1 MSRLPQKAAEYAAK
15 AMTREIRAQII
26 RTGITQAQLGKKSGL
41 SQGTVST
48 RIRDPGQL
56 TIREFNA
63 FNKEL
68 KLSPALLLDM
78 CGYTRREVR
87 EALGRADPGAGSGDR
102 IEVPGIYGQRDPKRT
117 ESK

>member
-15 AMTREIRAQII
+15 AMTGEIRAQIS

-48 RIRDPGQL
+48 RIRDPSSL
-56 TIREFNA
+56 TIREFCR
-63 FNKEL
+63 FNK
-68 KLSPALLLDM
+68 ALRLDPRILLDM

-87 EALGRADPGAGSGDR
+87 EALDR
-102 IEVPGIYGQRDPKRT
+102 VE
-117 ESK
+117 